1 MSTPTP
7 AAHGPSSTS
16 AAAAGTITLAGQV
29 VPRLG
34 YGAMQLPGRGVWG
47 PPPDHDGA
55 VATVRRAVELGVR
68 VIDTAWFYG
77 PHVSNALLREALAP
91 YPDDLLLVTKLG
103 SVRGANRSWLP
114 ALRPAELREGCE
126 NDLRELGVDQV
137 PITHLRWMDEATGVD
152 FAEALG
158 TLVELRDEG
167 KIGAIG
173 LSNVD
178 LGHLDT
184 ARSITDIVTVS
195 NAYGMLAR
203 DDEPVLRR
211 CSAEGIA
218 YLPFFPL
225 GSAGMPGMP
234 GAGGAGRNP
243 AVAGLA
249 ATLGISPVALQIAW
263 LLAHSTS
270 VLPIPGTRSVGH
282 LEENVAAAAVA
293 LSPDDLAL
301 LDSLATPGEEQ
312 SVAEEVPSV
321 R

>member
-1 MSTPTP
+1 MTS
-7 AAHGPSSTS
+7 SDSTS
-16 AAAAGTITLAGQV
+16 PAAAAGTLVLGGQV

-34 YGAMQLPGRGVWG
+34 YGAMQLPGRGVFG

-68 VIDTAWFYG
+68 VIDTAWYYG
-77 PHVSNALLREALAP
+77 PHVSNPLLREALEP
-91 YPDDLLLVTKLG
+91 YPEDLVFVTKLG
-103 SVRGANRSWLP
+103 GKRGARGSWLP
-114 ALRPAELREGCE
+114 ALSPAELREGCE
-126 NDLRELGVDQV
+126 TDLRELGVDHV
-137 PITHLRWMDEATGVD
+137 PIAHLRWMDEATGVD
-152 FAEALG
+152 FADALG
-158 TLVELRDEG
+158 ALVELRDEG

-184 ARSITDIVTVS
+184 ARSITEIATVS
-195 NAYGMLAR
+195 NSYGMLSR

-234 GAGGAGRNP
+234 GAGGAGKNP
-243 AVAGLA
+243 AVAALA
-249 ATLGISPVALQIAW
+249 TGLGISPVALQIAW

-270 VLPIPGTRSVGH
+270 TVPIPGTRSVGH
-282 LEENVAAAAVA
+282 LEENVAAAAVR

-301 LDSLATPGEEQ
+301 LDSLSTPGEEQ
-312 SVAEEVPSV
+312 AAEDVPDV

>member
-1 MSTPTP
+1 MTSSPATSP
-7 AAHGPSSTS
+7 AAASSP
-16 AAAAGTITLAGQV
+16 AAGAGTLVLGGHV

-68 VIDTAWFYG
+68 VIDTAWYYG
-77 PHVSNALLREALAP
+77 PHVANPLLREALAP
-91 YPDDLLLVTKLG
+91 YPDDLVFVTKLG
-103 SVRGANRSWLP
+103 GARGANRSWR
-114 ALRPAELREGCE
+114 AAMTPAELREGCE
-126 NDLRELGVDQV
+126 TDLRELGVDQV
-137 PITHLRWMDEATGVD
+137 PVAHLRWIEEAAGVD
-152 FAEALG
+152 FTDALG

-178 LGHLDT
+178 LGHLDA
-184 ARSITDIVTVS
+184 ARAITEIVTVS
-195 NAYGMLAR
+195 NSYGMLSR
-203 DDEPVLRR
+203 DDEPVQRR

-234 GAGGAGRNP
+234 GAGGAGKNP
-243 AVAGLA
+243 AVAALA
-249 ATLGISPVALQIAW
+249 TRLAISSVQLQIAW
-263 LLAHSTS
+263 LLGHSAS
-270 VLPIPGTRSVGH
+270 ILPIPGTRSVGH
-282 LEENVAAAAVA
+282 LEENVAAAAVE

-301 LDSLATPGEEQ
+301 LDSLSTPGTEE
-312 SVAEEVPSV
+312 SADPVPDV